1 MITPRTIN
9 SISPATTGRGL
20 PRKQQVPHTE
30 ATWILCA
37 FLLLA
42 LGCFALSPLA
52 QAAGKGPPVF
62 PTPTPSPTPTPTP
75 TPTPA
80 PTPLGEDRGNGNS
93 AAENVE
99 ALNSLTTGLNNTATG
114 WQSLYSNTEG
124 IYNTATGFQALYSN
138 TGNFNTANGVSA
150 LYFNTTGSNNT
161 ATGWESLY
169 SNTEGVGNT
178 ANGVR
183 ALLSNATGS
192 YNTATGL
199 HALYSNTG
207 SFNTA
212 NGVSALESNTEGI
225 GNTAVGYEALLQNTG
240 SGNIAL
246 GYRAGF
252 DLTAGNSNIYIGSSG
267 VPAEENTIRIGSDQ
281 TTTFIKG
288 ISATP
293 LVGAVLPVVAATS
306 GQLGVAPSSRRFKKE
321 IKPMNQA
328 SEAILGLKPVTFHYK
343 SDKTGTP
350 QFGLIAEEVAE
361 VNPDLV
367 VRDEKGETYTVR
379 YDAVNAMLLNE
390 FLKEHRKVEGL
401 KVAVAK
407 QKKDFGATIAQ
418 QQKEIRAL
426 TASLKDQASQ
436 IQKVS
441 ARLELIKPAP
451 RTVLNNQ

>member
-1 MITPRTIN
+1 MKTLNLRK
-9 SISPATTGRGL
+9 SIGRSPLRSGL
-20 PRKQQVPHTE
+20 LFI
-30 ATWILCA
+30 A
-37 FLLLA
+37 LA
-42 LGCFALSPLA
+42 LGCFALSSVA
-52 QAAGKGPPVF
+52 HAGKGPPVF
-62 PTPTPSPTPTPTP
+62 PTPTPSPTPAPTPTP
-75 TPTPA
+75 TPTPS
-80 PTPLGEDRGNGNS
+80 PTPAGEDLGDGNT
-93 AAENVE
+93 AAENVQ
-99 ALNSLTTGLNNTATG
+99 ALESNTTGINNTATG
-114 WQSLYSNTEG
+114 WQSLFSNMEG
-124 IYNTATGFQALYSN
+124 SDNTATGFQALYTN

-192 YNTATGL
+192 YNTAAGL

-225 GNTAVGYEALLQNTG
+225 SNTAVGYEALLQNTG

-321 IKPMNQA
+321 IKLMESA
-328 SEAILGLKPVTFHYK
+328 SEAILALKPVTFHYK
-343 SDKTGTP
+343 SDSSGTP

-367 VRDEKGETYTVR
+367 VRNADGEIYTVR
-379 YDAVNAMLLNE
+379 YEAVNAMLLNE
-390 FLKEHRKVEGL
+390 FLKEHRKVEQL
-401 KVAVAK
+401 EANA
-407 QKKDFGATIAQ
+407 AN
-418 QQKEIRAL
+418 QQKEIKAL
-426 TASLKDQASQ
+426 IASLKEQAMQ

-441 ARLELIKPAP
+441 AQLELNKPAP

>member
-1 MITPRTIN
+1 MKTPNLRNAIEH
-9 SISPATTGRGL
+9 SPLWSG
-20 PRKQQVPHTE
+20 
-30 ATWILCA
+30 
-37 FLLLA
+37 FLLIALV
-42 LGCFALSPLA
+42 LGCFALSPIA
-52 QAAGKGPPVF
+52 QAKPH
-62 PTPTPSPTPTPTP
+62 PTPTPTA
-75 TPTPA
+75 TPA
-80 PTPLGEDRGNGNS
+80 GEDRGNGNT
-93 AAENVE
+93 AAENVQ
-99 ALNSLTTGLNNTATG
+99 ALESNTTGINNTATG

-124 IYNTATGFQALYSN
+124 IYNTATGFQALYTN

-150 LYFNTTGSNNT
+150 LYSNTTGSNNT

-225 GNTAVGYEALLQNTG
+225 GNTAVGYQALLQNTG

-321 IKPMNQA
+321 IKLMESA
-328 SEAILGLKPVTFHYK
+328 SEAILALKPVTFHYEND
-343 SDKTGTP
+343 STGTS

-367 VRDEKGETYTVR
+367 VRDEKGEIYTVR

-390 FLKEHRKVEGL
+390 FLKEHRKLQGL
-401 KVAVAK
+401 KVTVAR
-407 QKKDFGATIAQ
+407 QQREFLATAAQ
-418 QQKEIRAL
+418 QQAEIK
-426 TASLKDQASQ
+426 SLVARLNEQDSK
-436 IQKVS
+436 IQKVNAQLAAAS
-441 ARLELIKPAP
+441 PSPGGLELSKFATGRIRRGGPAL
-451 RTVLNNQ
+451 RTVVEK